1 MKTFFLITL
10 KMHIFAFYTFFWEH
24 DKISLTFFWM
34 ILVER
39 PKKTKK
45 TKLLRTRFYM
55 FQIAC
60 FRFFGESYVVLR
72 DVSSTTK
79 IVPHTLFYHRK
90 SRRLSLRRTR
100 ITSTLNMMRGT
111 CLNPIVHQV
120 GRVVANFESQNV
132 NIYKSSSSIFVLMFY
147 CG

>member
-1 MKTFFLITL
+1 MRFILFFENMIRY
-10 KMHIFAFYTFFWEH
+10 HQHFFGWSLLNDQKKQKKQSYWEH
-24 DKISLTFFWM
+24 GFIS
-34 ILVER
+34 
-39 PKKTKK
+39 
-45 TKLLRTRFYM
+45 
-55 FQIAC
+55 FQIAY

-90 SRRLSLRRTR
+90 ARRLSLRRTR